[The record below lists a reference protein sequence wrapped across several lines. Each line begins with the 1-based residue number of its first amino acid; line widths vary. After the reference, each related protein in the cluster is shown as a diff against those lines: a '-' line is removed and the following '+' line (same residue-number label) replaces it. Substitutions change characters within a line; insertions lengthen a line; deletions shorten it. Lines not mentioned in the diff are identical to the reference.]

1 MLSPKITC
9 IIPVY
14 KVENYLARC
23 IESVLSQT
31 YTDFEL
37 ILVDDGS
44 PDNSGKICDEYA
56 KKDSR
61 IKVIHKVNEG
71 VSVARNTGLDIAKGE
86 YIYFLDSDDF
96 ISPDCFE
103 LLYKNLK
110 ENDADI
116 SIGGLIEYE
125 TEEELQKS
133 NTGEN
138 IVFYKGTAK
147 DRLEHYFM
155 GKPVS
160 KYELICNYLYKKTLF
175 GNVRF
180 PAGTYYEDEYL
191 NWKLYLPANKVVETE
206 KITYFYY
213 RHTSSATG
221 DGFNIRAFDYLGAL
235 EERLE
240 YYQQHD
246 TAMFPLVVK
255 HYRMALLEFF
265 YLKISKIPSEKREG
279 YPFTLKDI
287 HRKYIDSY
295 KQFGLKL
302 NSSIYNKKEKI
313 KLTIFRYSPAFLLLV
328 YKMAAVARKVVK

>member
-1 MLSPKITC
+1 MALPTITC

-14 KVENYLARC
+14 KVENYISRC

-31 YTDFEL
+31 FTDFEL

-96 ISPDCFE
+96 ISSDCFE

-125 TEEELQKS
+125 TEKELSKI
-133 NTGEN
+133 NTGIN
-138 IVFYKGTAK
+138 NVFYKGTAS
-147 DRLEHYFM
+147 DRLEHYFI

-160 KYELICNYLYKKTLF
+160 KYELICNYLYKKSLF
-175 GNVRF
+175 ENVRF
-180 PAGTYYEDEYL
+180 PAGTYYEDEYV
-191 NWKLYLPANKVVETE
+191 NWKLYLPAKKVVETE

-221 DGFNIRAFDYLGAL
+221 DGFNIRAFDYMGAL
-235 EERLE
+235 DERLE
-240 YYQQHD
+240 YYKKNDVH
-246 TAMFPLVVK
+246 MLPLVVK

-265 YLKISKIPSEKREG
+265 YLKIFKISVSNRVGFP
-279 YPFTLKDI
+279 YTLKDI
-287 HRKYIDSY
+287 HEKYKNSFTD
-295 KQFGLKL
+295 FGLKL
-302 NSSIYNKKEKI
+302 DSSIYEKKERI
-313 KLTIFRYSPAFLLLV
+313 KLTIFRYSPALLIFV
-328 YKMAAVARKVVK
+328 YRMAAFARKVMK